1 MTKSTSFI
9 YNSGFISSG
18 PHDLLMF
25 SDIISFLTDSS
36 VISRH
41 FISSSV
47 LFSNIGIDPGCSF
60 VKTLQNW
67 SCRISALSSSPN
79 LKEFGLFLSRSNGDT
94 PLLVRSLLRTY
105 FQNCLDFFYFL
116 LLVPFQNTFSV
127 FLLSFATCFMLPVEM
142 VFDSPCI

>member
-9 YNSGFISSG
+9 DNSGSISSG

-41 FISSSV
+41 FISLSV
-47 LFSNIGIDPGCSF
+47 LFSNTGIDPGCSF

-79 LKEFGLFLSRSNGDT
+79 LKEFGIFLSRSNGDT

-105 FQNCLDFFYFL
+105 FQNCFGLFL
-116 LLVPFQNTFSV
+116 LLVASPFSKYLFSFFTFFRDLFYASRRDG
-127 FLLSFATCFMLPVEM
+127 F
-142 VFDSPCI
+142 